1 MSNDVS
7 ITAEESSS
15 ILGPAQSATAPAPAG
30 SAPAGAP
37 GTAPAPAEPSEELLA
52 EIAEAD
58 ARLADAPAS
67 EVIRWAV
74 ERFGDDVV
82 VASSFQD
89 CVLIDVAVGVHPG
102 IEVLFLDT
110 KFHFPETLEFVETCR
125 TIFAPLNLTVLEP
138 GPGAAA
144 WPCGSARCCETRK
157 VLPLNKHLT
166 SRKAWITGL
175 KRVDTPE
182 RTDAPIV
189 SWDAA
194 RGVVKI
200 NAVAPWTDE
209 DIAGHIAEHGLPEHP
224 LIAKG
229 YASIGCA
236 PTTRPV
242 GEGEDPRAGRWSE
255 SDKTECGLHA

>member
-7 ITAEESSS
+7 ITSDLGGSSP
-15 ILGPAQSATAPAPAG
+15 IMAAG
-30 SAPAGAP
+30 GAP
-37 GTAPAPAEPSEELLA
+37 PPLAEGTAAPAEPTAELLA

-58 ARLADAPAS
+58 ARLADTPAS

-74 ERFGDDVV
+74 ERFGEGVV

-89 CVLIDVAVGVHPG
+89 VVLIDLAVGVNPA

-125 TIFAPLNLTVLEP
+125 EFFAPLNLTVLVP
-138 GPGAAA
+138 GPAAA
-144 WPCGSARCCETRK
+144 PWPCGSARCCETRK
-157 VLPLNKHLT
+157 VLPLNEHLAG
-166 SRKAWITGL
+166 RQAWITGL

-200 NAVAPWTDE
+200 NAVAAWTDE
-209 DIAGHIAEHGLPEHP
+209 GIEAHIAEHGLPEHP

-242 GEGEDPRAGRWSE
+242 AAGEDPRAGRWSE
-255 SDKTECGLHA
+255 SDKTECGLHV